1 MQHKNKFMA
10 KEKLYTRREVMRKT
24 VISFAEFAALMGG
37 GIAAWTYIK
46 NLPPDN
52 GLLGGVQPPIR
63 KVLTMNE
70 TIFSNTLSNEHLAK
84 SYPKSAALKT
94 PRVNG
99 NVGLQSDLETTWQ
112 LNVTKKNNE
121 PLTISLNDLQ
131 QLPKTEI
138 VFDFKCIEGWSQVT
152 YWGGVK
158 FSDFISAYHLNDEA
172 AMKYAGM
179 STPDEE
185 YYVALDMPSALHPQT
200 LLCYEM
206 NGAPLSLEHGYP
218 LRLIIPVKYGFKS
231 LKRIGSLYFDNE
243 RLPDY
248 WFERGYDYYA
258 GL

>member
-1 MQHKNKFMA
+1 
-10 KEKLYTRREVMRKT
+10 MRKSI
-24 VISFAEFAALMGG
+24 VSFAGLTAFMGG
-37 GIAAWTYIK
+37 SAAAWLYIK

-63 KVLTMNE
+63 KVLSMNE
-70 TIFSNTLSNEHLAK
+70 SIFSNTFSNNHLAK
-84 SYPKSAALKT
+84 TYPKSAAVKN

-99 NVGLQSDLETTWQ
+99 NIGLQSDLEDQWQ
-112 LNVTKKNNE
+112 LSITKKNNE
-121 PLTISLNDLQ
+121 TLNVTLSDLK

-138 VFDFKCIEGWSQVT
+138 VFDFKCIEGWSEVT

-179 STPDEE
+179 STPDDE
-185 YYVALDMPSALHPQT
+185 YYVALDMPGALHPQT

-206 NGAPLSLEHGYP
+206 NGEPLKSEHGYP
-218 LRLIIPVKYGFKS
+218 LRLIVPVKYGFKS

-243 RLPDY
+243 PLPDY